1 MEQSAATAVPKT
13 MRAAVV
19 DGVGRVGVGE
29 VPTPALRPGE
39 VMLKVV
45 ATALN
50 RADLS
55 QAAGNYPPPPGE
67 SEVLGLE
74 AAGALVAGDEEVMVD
89 AGVRLGGAYTALLPG
104 GGYAEYVAVPA
115 AMLMPVPDGWSWV
128 EAAALPEIA
137 FTAYLNLFME
147 ARLQEGERVL
157 VHGGASGVGSYAI
170 MLAKR
175 AGCTVYAT
183 AGGPEK
189 CEACRRFGAHL
200 AIDRF
205 ERPFEEVLL
214 EHGGGQGVDVVL
226 DMVGE
231 AYFAA
236 NLEVLAVGGRLVFIA
251 TLGGRKAQF
260 DIRELMTRRL
270 KLIGSTLRHRPL
282 AEKLKVKQELFGR
295 FGEDWAAGRLKPHID
310 RVYPLDEVAE
320 AHAYMRENRN
330 VGKVALVVDHEA
342 AGA

>member
-1 MEQSAATAVPKT
+1 MEAAAGVPAV

-19 DGVGRVGVGE
+19 DQSGGVGVGE
-29 VPTPALRPGE
+29 VPTPTLRPGE
-39 VMLKVV
+39 VLLKVM

-74 AAGALVAGDEEVMVD
+74 AAGVLVAGDEEVMD
-89 AGVRLGGAYTALLPG
+89 RAGVRLGGAYTALLPG

-115 AMLMPVPDGWSWV
+115 TMLVAVPEGWTWA
-128 EAAALPEIA
+128 EAAALPEAA

-147 ARLQEGERVL
+147 ARLQDGERVL

-183 AGGPEK
+183 AGGAEK
-189 CEACRRFGAHL
+189 CEACRRFGADL
-200 AIDRF
+200 AVDRHA
-205 ERPFEEVLL
+205 RPFEEAVL
-214 EHGGGQGVDVVL
+214 EHGGGQGVDVIL
-226 DMVGE
+226 DIVGE
-231 AYFAA
+231 AYLRA
-236 NLEVLAVGGRLVFIA
+236 NLDVLATGGRLVFIA
-251 TLGGRKAQF
+251 TLGGRRAQL

-282 AEKLKVKQELFGR
+282 AEKLRVRQEFLAR
-295 FGEDWAAGRLKPHID
+295 FGDDLAAGLLKPHVD
-310 RVYPLDEVAE
+310 RVYRLEEVAE

-330 VGKVALVVDHEA
+330 VGKVALLVDDG
-342 AGA
+342 AG

>member
-1 MEQSAATAVPKT
+1 MPARAVDAVPPV

-19 DGVGRVGVGE
+19 GRDGTVGVGE
-29 VPTPALRPGE
+29 VATPTLRPGE
-39 VMLKVV
+39 VMLKVA

-74 AAGALVAGDEEVMVD
+74 AAGVVVAGDEETMAA
-89 AGVRLGGAYTALLPG
+89 AGVEPGGAYMALLPG

-115 AMLMPVPDGWSWV
+115 PMLIPVPPGWSWA
-128 EAAALPEIA
+128 EAASFPEAA

-147 ARLQEGERVL
+147 ARLEPGERVL
-157 VHGGASGVGSYAI
+157 VHGGASGVGSFAI

-189 CEACRRFGAHL
+189 CAASLGFGADL
-200 AIDRF
+200 AVDRHA
-205 ERPFEEVLL
+205 RPFEEAVL
-214 EHGGGQGVDVVL
+214 EHTGGQGVDVVL
-226 DMVGE
+226 DIVGE
-231 AYFAA
+231 AYLRA
-236 NLEVLAVGGRLVFIA
+236 NLEVLATGGRLVFIA
-251 TLGGRKAQF
+251 TLGGRRAQL

-282 AEKLKVKQELFGR
+282 AEKLKVKQELLAR
-295 FGEDWAAGRLKPHID
+295 FGEDVFAGRLKPHVGK
-310 RVYPLDEVAE
+310 VYRLEDVAE

-330 VGKVALVVDHEA
+330 VGKVALIVDDA
-342 AGA
+342 AA

>member
-1 MEQSAATAVPKT
+1 MSAESATVGVPRT

-19 DGVGRVGVGE
+19 GPGGAVGVGE

-39 VMLKVV
+39 VLLKVM

-74 AAGALVAGDEEVMVD
+74 AAGVLVAGDEDVMAG
-89 AGVRLGGAYTALLPG
+89 AGVRLGDAYTALLPG

-115 AMLMPVPDGWSWV
+115 AMLIPVPEGWTWA
-128 EAAALPEIA
+128 EAAALPEAA

-189 CEACRRFGAHL
+189 CAACARFGADL
-200 AIDRF
+200 AIDRYAQA
-205 ERPFEEVLL
+205 FEEVVL

-226 DMVGE
+226 DIVGE
-231 AYFAA
+231 AYFGA
-236 NLEVLAVGGRLVFIA
+236 NLEVLATGGRLVFIA
-251 TLGGRKAQF
+251 TLGGRRAQL

-282 AEKLKVKQELFGR
+282 AEKLRVRQELLAR
-295 FGEDWAAGRLKPHID
+295 FGEDLAAGRLKPHVD
-310 RVYPLDEVAE
+310 RTYRLEEVAE

-330 VGKVALVVDHEA
+330 VGKVALLVDDRA
-342 AGA
+342 A

>member
-1 MEQSAATAVPKT
+1 

-19 DGVGRVGVGE
+19 DQAGGVGVGQA
-29 VPTPALRPGE
+29 PTPTLRPGE
-39 VMLKVV
+39 VLLKVM

-74 AAGALVAGDEEVMVD
+74 AAGVLVAGDEEVMAS

-115 AMLMPVPDGWSWV
+115 AMLIPVPEGWTWA
-128 EAAALPEIA
+128 EAASLPEAA

-147 ARLQEGERVL
+147 ARLQEGERLL

-183 AGGPEK
+183 AGGAEK
-189 CEACRRFGAHL
+189 CEACRRFGADL
-200 AIDRF
+200 AVDRHA
-205 ERPFEEVLL
+205 RPFEEAVM
-214 EHGGGQGVDVVL
+214 EHTGGQGVDVIL
-226 DMVGE
+226 DIVGE
-231 AYFAA
+231 AYLRA
-236 NLEVLAVGGRLVFIA
+236 NLDVLATGGRLVFIA
-251 TLGGRKAQF
+251 TLGGRRAQL

-282 AEKLKVKQELFGR
+282 AEKLKVRQEFLAR
-295 FGEDWAAGRLKPHID
+295 FGDDLAAGLLRPHVD
-310 RVYPLDEVAE
+310 RVYRLEEVAE

-330 VGKVALVVDHEA
+330 VGKVALLVDERA
-342 AGA
+342 D

>member
-1 MEQSAATAVPKT
+1 MSPDVAAAGVPAV

-19 DGVGRVGVGE
+19 DQAGGVGVGQA
-29 VPTPALRPGE
+29 PTPTLRPGE
-39 VMLKVV
+39 VLLKVM

-74 AAGALVAGDEEVMVD
+74 AAGVLVAGDEEVMAS

-115 AMLMPVPDGWSWV
+115 AMLIPVPEGWTWA
-128 EAAALPEIA
+128 EAASLPEAA

-147 ARLQEGERVL
+147 ARLQEGERLL

-183 AGGPEK
+183 AGGAEK
-189 CEACRRFGAHL
+189 CEACRRFGADL
-200 AIDRF
+200 AVDRHA
-205 ERPFEEVLL
+205 RPFEEAVM
-214 EHGGGQGVDVVL
+214 EHTGGQGVDVIL
-226 DMVGE
+226 DIVGE
-231 AYFAA
+231 AYLRA
-236 NLEVLAVGGRLVFIA
+236 NLDVLATGGRLVFIA
-251 TLGGRKAQF
+251 TLGGRRAQL

-282 AEKLKVKQELFGR
+282 AEKLKVRQEFLAR
-295 FGEDWAAGRLKPHID
+295 FGDDLAAGLLRPHVD
-310 RVYPLDEVAE
+310 RVYRLEEVAE

-330 VGKVALVVDHEA
+330 VGKVALLVDERA
-342 AGA
+342 D

>member
-1 MEQSAATAVPKT
+1 
-13 MRAAVV
+13 
-19 DGVGRVGVGE
+19 E
-29 VPTPALRPGE
+29 VL
-39 VMLKVV
+39 LKVM

-74 AAGALVAGDEEVMVD
+74 AAGVLVAGDEDVMAG
-89 AGVRLGGAYTALLPG
+89 AGVRLGDAYTALLPG

-115 AMLMPVPDGWSWV
+115 AMLIPVPEGWTWA
-128 EAAALPEIA
+128 EAAALPEAA

-189 CEACRRFGAHL
+189 CAACARFGADL
-200 AIDRF
+200 AIDRYAQA
-205 ERPFEEVLL
+205 FEEVVL

-226 DMVGE
+226 DIVGE
-231 AYFAA
+231 AYFGA
-236 NLEVLAVGGRLVFIA
+236 NLEVLATGGRLVFIA
-251 TLGGRKAQF
+251 TLGGRRAQL

-282 AEKLKVKQELFGR
+282 AEKLRVRQELLAR
-295 FGEDWAAGRLKPHID
+295 FGEDLAAGRLKPHVD
-310 RVYPLDEVAE
+310 RTYRLEEVAE

-330 VGKVALVVDHEA
+330 VGKVALLVDDRA
-342 AGA
+342 A